1 MQIVLKYNN
10 SFISKLTI
18 ISLIA
23 GFISQVLAAQT
34 SKVTLQIDGAERY
47 QTVDGFGVNINTA
60 WWYDGEY
67 RNTDVVKPAIDMLV
81 DSLDA
86 TIFRA
91 VIEDMDLS
99 LIHI

>member
-1 MQIVLKYNN
+1 MRILKKYNPKYRLQLLL
-10 SFISKLTI
+10 SCTISCGMSYVLT
-18 ISLIA
+18 
-23 GFISQVLAAQT
+23 AQAPQD
-34 SKVTLQIDGAERY
+34 SVQIDGAEKY
-47 QTVDGFGVNINTA
+47 QTIDGFGVNINTA
-60 WWYDGEY
+60 WWYDGAY